1 MKMDGVHDKEL
12 ALWFLARGCTLD
24 EANCFADETI
34 REIEFYKEYEAYQ
47 NERLG
52 NSRFG
57 QKVEVSKRF
66 IGATNEGAA
75 LIS

>member
-1 MKMDGVHDKEL
+1 MKIEGVHDKEL
-12 ALWFLARGCTLD
+12 ALWFIAKGCTLD

-34 REIEFYKEYEAYQ
+34 REIEFAKDYEIYQ
-47 NERLG
+47 DERLG
-52 NSRFG
+52 NSSFG

-75 LIS
+75 VLS